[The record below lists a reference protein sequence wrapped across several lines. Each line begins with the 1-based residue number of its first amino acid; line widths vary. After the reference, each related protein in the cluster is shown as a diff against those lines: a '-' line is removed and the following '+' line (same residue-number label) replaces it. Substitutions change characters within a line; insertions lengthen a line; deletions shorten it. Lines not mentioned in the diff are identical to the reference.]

1 MDSLKMDSHLVLRHA
16 LLSTSLLRTLQSP
29 VREGLQ
35 VSLDVFLETLRIS
48 PAPFAALSS
57 GAKGTPALTYQQA
70 TLGDN
75 PVRLI

>member
-1 MDSLKMDSHLVLRHA
+1 MDSLKMASHLVLQHA
-16 LLSTSLLRTLQSP
+16 LLSTSLLGALLSP

-48 PAPFAALSS
+48 PSPFTAPSS
-57 GAKGTPALTYQQA
+57 GAKGTTALTYQQA
-70 TLGDN
+70 TPGDN